1 MSRNS
6 KCHCHECDLAI
17 SLPSLKTNEKALC
30 PRCGFLLTAIHKNAV
45 ERIIALSIT
54 AIIFLIATLPF
65 DFLAFKANGLENKF
79 TLLQSFS
86 FLFTK
91 GHSSLVIIEII
102 TIFAIPLFILSS
114 LIYLLVCL
122 KRQKLPFYAR
132 RIMNIMFS
140 LLPWAMVEIFVV
152 GVLVSLIKIMSMADV
167 SVGASF
173 IALILFALFM
183 TIVILHIDKHQF
195 YQLLE
200 DVESRLNKK
209 IKNKTSS
216 KHTLSHDLANNKPD
230 KELVNTRK
238 SIQQTWALIITAVIL
253 YIPANLLPI
262 MTTTVLGQDE
272 PSTIFGGVVLLWH
285 LGSYPIAIVIF
296 IASVAVPLAKF
307 IVLAWLNYSVQKS
320 HNHLT
325 AERIKFYRM
334 AEFIGRWSMVDVFV
348 VIILASLIQ
357 LGNTMSI
364 YPGSATLAFSGSV
377 VVTMFAAMTFEPKL
391 IWQASPNHEK

>member
-1 MSRNS
+1 MSKNS
-6 KCHCHECDLAI
+6 KVHCHECDLVV
-17 SLPSLKTNEKALC
+17 SLPLLKTNEKASC

-79 TLLQSFS
+79 TLIQSFS
-86 FLFTK
+86 FLFSK
-91 GHSSLVIIEII
+91 GYSSLVIIEIF
-102 TIFAIPLFILSS
+102 TIFAIPLLILSS

-122 KRQKLPFYAR
+122 KRQELPIHARKL
-132 RIMNIMFS
+132 MNLIFS

-167 SVGASF
+167 SVGPSF

-195 YQLLE
+195 YQLLDE
-200 DVESRLNKK
+200 IESHSNHEIQTKELTETRLNNDSINHKQ
-209 IKNKTSS
+209 NQDTLNSS
-216 KHTLSHDLANNKPD
+216 
-230 KELVNTRK
+230 K

-253 YIPANLLPI
+253 YIPANVLPI

-296 IASVAVPLAKF
+296 IASVAVPIAKF
-307 IVLAWLNYSVQKS
+307 IVLAWLNYSVQKG
-320 HNHLT
+320 HHTLT
-325 AERIKFYRM
+325 AERIKFYRI

-377 VVTMFAAMTFEPKL
+377 VITMFAAMTFEPKL

>member
-1 MSRNS
+1 MSKSN
-6 KCHCHECDLAI
+6 KVHCHECDLEV
-17 SLPSLKTNEKALC
+17 SLPLLKTDEKASC
-30 PRCGFLLTAIHKNAV
+30 PRCDFLLTAIHKNAV

-65 DFLAFKANGLENKF
+65 DFLSFKANGLENKF
-79 TLLQSFS
+79 TLIQSFS
-86 FLFTK
+86 FLFSK
-91 GHSSLVIIEII
+91 GYSSLVIIEIF
-102 TIFAIPLFILSS
+102 TIFAIPLLILSS

-122 KRQKLPFYAR
+122 KRQKLPIHAR
-132 RIMNIMFS
+132 KIMNMMFS

-167 SVGASF
+167 SVGPSF

-183 TIVILHIDKHQF
+183 TLTILHIDKHQF
-195 YQLLE
+195 YQLLN
-200 DVESRLNKK
+200 DIESRSEQEIQTEK
-209 IKNKTSS
+209 SH
-216 KHTLSHDLANNKPD
+216 KHAVDNNLPNNKLNEHAINPS
-230 KELVNTRK
+230 K

-296 IASVAVPLAKF
+296 IASVAVPIAKF
-307 IVLAWLNYSVQKS
+307 IVLAWLNYSVQKA
-320 HNHLT
+320 HNNLT
-325 AERIKFYRM
+325 AERIKFYRI

-377 VVTMFAAMTFEPKL
+377 VITMLAAMTFEPKL
-391 IWQASPNHEK
+391 IWQAPHNHEK